1 MWRLVAATVVASTIT
16 FTQIAYA
23 AERDW
28 TGFYSGVNIGYSWG
42 DASTDITGNGTTTV
56 VAGIVPGFPGFFS
69 SFGFADSNTAR
80 LDGVIGGAQ
89 IGFNFQ
95 LNSKWLLGLEAD
107 IQASDERGSN
117 TFTDPFSEAYV

>member
-69 SFGFADSNTAR
+69 SFGFIFQSLN
-80 LDGVIGGAQ
+80 VID
-89 IGFNFQ
+89 FYFQ
-95 LNSKWLLGLEAD
+95 SIVKSKLENYLNSWSAQFLNKKITNLAKN
-107 IQASDERGSN
+107 A
-117 TFTDPFSEAYV
+117 